1 MKIFGLGT
9 DIVNIKRLEKVLKK
23 NNNTFKTRIFSK
35 SEILYCDKKSNPFPY
50 YAKRYAAKEAL
61 SKALGTGIRKGV
73 NFKEHDVL
81 KDPALKPIMIE
92 RAKGT
97 KTVPQIFIN
106 QQHIG
111 GGEQLFGLEQNGKLD
126 EILSNK

>member
-1 MKIFGLGT
+1 MEIDVYTSPLCGFCRIAKNLL
-9 DIVNIKRLEKVLKK
+9 IK
-23 NNNTFKTRIFSK
+23 
-35 SEILYCDKKSNPFPY
+35 
-50 YAKRYAAKEAL
+50 
-61 SKALGTGIRKGV
+61 KGV
-73 NFKEHDVL
+73 NFNEYDVL
-81 KDPALKPIMIE
+81 KDPSLKPIMIE

-111 GGEQLFGLEQNGKLD
+111 GWEQLSGLDQNGKLD

>member
-1 MKIFGLGT
+1 MEI
-9 DIVNIKRLEKVLKK
+9 DIYTSPLCGFCTIAKNLLIK
-23 NNNTFKTRIFSK
+23 
-35 SEILYCDKKSNPFPY
+35 
-50 YAKRYAAKEAL
+50 
-61 SKALGTGIRKGV
+61 KGV
-73 NFKEHDVL
+73 NFNEYDIL
-81 KDPALKPIMIE
+81 KDPSLKSIMIE
-92 RAKGT
+92 RANGT